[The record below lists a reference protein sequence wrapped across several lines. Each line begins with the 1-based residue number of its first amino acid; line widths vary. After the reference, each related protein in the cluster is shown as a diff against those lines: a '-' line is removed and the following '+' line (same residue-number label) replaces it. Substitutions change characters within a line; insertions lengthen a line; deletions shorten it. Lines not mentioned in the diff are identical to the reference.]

1 MKSLYK
7 KKYAKQLKNGM
18 RADGKSIEE
27 VCAIWGVSADA
38 YAAWRKVHSEFEEA
52 HRQGD
57 RDKRAWWF
65 QLQRKVASGESPGNA
80 AIINFALKNEADYV
94 DKTEVHNTHEEAI
107 TTLRIEVHKPFGQL
121 PNGNIIDGVVNNI
134 DPESTKLLQS
144 DSESRD

>member
-7 KKYAKQLKNGM
+7 PKYAKQLLNGL
-18 RADGKSIEE
+18 RKDGKSIEE
-27 VCAIWGVSADA
+27 VCSIWGVSTDA
-38 YAAWRKVHSEFEEA
+38 YADWRKKYPKFEEA

-80 AIINFALKNEADYV
+80 SVINFALKNENDYV

-107 TTLRIEVHKPFGQL
+107 TTLRIEVHKPIADIGR
-121 PNGNIIDGVVNNI
+121 IIDGTSNMS
-134 DPESTKLLQS
+134 DTKSNRLLQS
-144 DSESRD
+144 VTEPRD